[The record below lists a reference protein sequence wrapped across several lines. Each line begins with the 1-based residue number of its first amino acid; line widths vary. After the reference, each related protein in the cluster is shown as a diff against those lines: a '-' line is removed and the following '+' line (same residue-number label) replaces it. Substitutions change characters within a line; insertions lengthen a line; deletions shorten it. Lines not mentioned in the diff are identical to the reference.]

1 MSSAQQTQS
10 KTFKPAPEFKSIAD
24 APAWYPSLCIP
35 RVFPNITWQYVKY
48 VIEECCWGEVDRVD
62 MVKKTNAKGE
72 EFKRVFIHMKKWDDA
87 QCVTEIREKLNNGTG
102 DFKIYYE
109 NNDDGTPKPWFWKIS
124 KSRIA
129 RPEPKKSN
137 LKMPSKT
144 LKPTVVSGAPASAV
158 LEEMRRMMAQ
168 QQETIARLSAMVQAT
183 ATPQRPQTPPLPS
196 PTMVRTQSPVYYT
209 PVPQSYAAMVTGEV
223 TPSPPMAPIKKTK
236 ISGKR
241 PKPERRLSFDDDSD
255 SDEE

>member
-1 MSSAQQTQS
+1 MSSTKQTQS
-10 KTFKPAPEFKSIAD
+10 KTFKPAPEFKNIAD

-87 QCVTEIREKLNNGTG
+87 QCVTEVREKLNNGTG

-109 NNDDGTPKPWFWKIS
+109 NNEDGTPKPWYWKIS

-144 LKPTVVSGAPASAV
+144 LKPTVVSGAPASAE

-183 ATPQRPQTPPLPS
+183 STPLP
-196 PTMVRTQSPVYYT
+196 PTPTRTPSPVFST
-209 PVPQSYAAMVTGEV
+209 PMPQSYAAMVVGEV
-223 TPSPPMAPIKKTK
+223 PPSPPMAPIKKTK
-236 ISGKR
+236 VSEIAKM
-241 PKPERRLSFDDDSD
+241 KPGRRLSFDDDSD

>member
-1 MSSAQQTQS
+1 MSSTKQTQS
-10 KTFKPAPEFKSIAD
+10 KTFKPAPEFKNIAD

-87 QCVTEIREKLNNGTG
+87 QCVTEVREKLNNGTG

-109 NNDDGTPKPWFWKIS
+109 NNEDGTPKPWYWKIS

-144 LKPTVVSGAPASAV
+144 LKPTVVSGAPASAE

-168 QQETIARLSAMVQAT
+168 QQETIARLSAMVHAT
-183 ATPQRPQTPPLPS
+183 STPQRPQTPPRTPS
-196 PTMVRTQSPVYYT
+196 PAFTT
-209 PVPQSYAAMVTGEV
+209 PIPQSYAAMVTGDV
-223 TPSPPMAPIKKTK
+223 PPSPPMAPIKKTK
-236 ISGKR
+236 VSEIAKMKR
-241 PKPERRLSFDDDSD
+241 GRRLSFDDDSD